1 MSAVLSDSTITDV
14 LPRGEAANE
23 PGTALALNTPSIGG
37 AIGALSKVNA
47 GIAALHE
54 KYLGVVYDVSTGK
67 GLDEAKAA
75 RVEIRAIRYQI
86 EPTVKATKAAWK
98 VATAQLDVEAARIV
112 AELMKVEKPIHD
124 QITAEEEKKAA
135 EKVIRDALAAEA
147 KLRTDTAL
155 EAMRGALVQAVGKT
169 ATEIVLLMEGV
180 AAVVVNIE
188 AFGADAGE
196 CKQVQLQTVDALT
209 AMHAAAVL
217 ADANALELATM
228 RAAQAENDR
237 IASEAREAAELLV
250 AEATEKQRIA
260 NEEAAAAVLRTQKQM
275 ADAMEAI
282 TRIQGV
288 PALAA
293 RGVPTID
300 SVRAALAD
308 VLVWE
313 PVEAA
318 YGFLFAPATLAKS
331 TAIAQLQALEQK
343 VREEELAAAALVAKA
358 KQDAD
363 DAKAAKALADA
374 EIATERRKQ
383 DDEAAAERV
392 AQAARDAAAARD
404 KAAAAVALKKAQGV
418 AVQLLTALQGIN
430 VALEALTDAESELSC
445 IPEGPER
452 HALEDA
458 WFVGRAA
465 LLAAE

>member
-1 MSAVLSDSTITDV
+1 MKLSA
-14 LPRGEAANE
+14 
-23 PGTALALNTPSIGG
+23 
-37 AIGALSKVNA
+37 KYWA
-47 GIAALHE
+47 G
-54 KYLGVVYDVSTGK
+54 
-67 GLDEAKAA
+67 
-75 RVEIRAIRYQI
+75 
-86 EPTVKATKAAWK
+86 
-98 VATAQLDVEAARIV
+98 
-112 AELMKVEKPIHD
+112 
-124 QITAEEEKKAA
+124 
-135 EKVIRDALAAEA
+135 
-147 KLRTDTAL
+147 
-155 EAMRGALVQAVGKT
+155 
-169 ATEIVLLMEGV
+169 IVLLLLFVAWLGGRKLNADGV
-180 AAVVVNIE
+180 WFDEWWSLYVA
-188 AFGADAGE
+188 GADVFHVSRSVG
-196 CKQVQLQTVDALT
+196 D
-209 AMHAAAVL
+209 
-217 ADANALELATM
+217 
-228 RAAQAENDR
+228 
-237 IASEAREAAELLV
+237 IW
-250 AEATEKQRIA
+250 QRIA

-308 VLVWE
+308 VSLWE

-363 DAKAAKALADA
+363 DAKAAEALADA
-374 EIATERRKQ
+374 EIATERKKQ